1 MTSGRRAEHAVLRHL
16 VECFRSAL
24 LVLYK
29 LVMVNKVYELPLV
42 VSEMC
47 KGCQVQVLQ
56 PPYAHHACCDELQAM
71 L

>member
-29 LVMVNKVYELPLV
+29 LVMVNKLYELPLV

-47 KGCQVQVLQ
+47 KGCQV
-56 PPYAHHACCDELQAM
+56 PPASEGITASLCTSCL